1 MKIKTIILLLSIT
14 ALLMSC
20 EDIVEVT
27 LSDETADLYA
37 IEAKITSE
45 DNPSVFVYKSQRVDA
60 DDPYRGISG
69 ASVII
74 SDNGQPKKTVTLKE
88 SPEKRGLYVPE
99 EGINY
104 FGEPGKEYTLE
115 IKINGVKITSTEILA
130 RVEPMDSIQ
139 VRPSIR
145 GDYMYLGIYTFG
157 NEPQELGNYYKW
169 DIYINDTL
177 LSKSDN
183 LVVVSDEFVN
193 GNYVAGFEIFTDFYD
208 PNKPEDRLLNLGDTI
223 RVKQMSISKYAYSF
237 YNQMFTQ
244 GQTGGLF
251 SVPPANIV
259 SNFTSSDGRKVLGVF
274 TAHDVSNSN
283 VVVID
288 ESIEEQLEK

>member
-1 MKIKTIILLLSIT
+1 MKIKTIILFLSIAALLS
-14 ALLMSC
+14 SC
-20 EDIVEVT
+20 EDIIEIN
-27 LSDETADLYA
+27 LSDETVDLYA

-45 DNPSVFVYKSQRVDA
+45 DNPYVFVYKSQRVDA
-60 DDPYRGISG
+60 DNPYQGISG
-69 ASVII
+69 ASVVI
-74 SDNGQPKKTVTLKE
+74 SDNGQPKKTVMLKE
-88 SPEKRGLYVPE
+88 SPDKKGWYVPE
-99 EGINY
+99 KGISY

-115 IKINGVKITSTEILA
+115 INVNGVKITGTEMLA
-130 RVEPMDSIQ
+130 RVEPIDSIQ

-145 GDYMYLGIYTFG
+145 GDYMFLGIYTFG
-157 NEPQELGNYYKW
+157 NEPPEPENYYKW

-193 GNYVAGFEIFTDFYD
+193 GNYVSGFEIFTDFHD
-208 PNKPEDRLLNLGDTI
+208 PNKPEDRLLNPGDTI
-223 RVKQMSISKYAYSF
+223 RVKQTSITKYAYLF
-237 YNQMFTQ
+237 YTQMFNQ

-251 SVPPANIV
+251 SVPPANIE
-259 SNFTSSDGRKVLGVF
+259 SNFTASDGRKVLGVF

-288 ESIEEQLEK
+288 ETIEGQLKK